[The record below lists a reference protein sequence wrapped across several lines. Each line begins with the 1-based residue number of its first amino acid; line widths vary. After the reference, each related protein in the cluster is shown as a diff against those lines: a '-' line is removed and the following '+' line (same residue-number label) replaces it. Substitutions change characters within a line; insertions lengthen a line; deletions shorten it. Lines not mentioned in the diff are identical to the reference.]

1 MTMTHPS
8 ALNTHALQ
16 RLLQQVQAQLGEPTA
31 LSVDELAKLWNQAS
45 QALDEGRHEDALSL
59 WEQLVSAQPGEPSF
73 QFGFALAL
81 QQLGHIELAAKHFSF
96 AYALDPTDAACAY
109 RIGECLLALGWT
121 VDAHDALLAA
131 QQLCD
136 LPHNAPQIREL
147 SLALMHQMQ

>member
-1 MTMTHPS
+1 MSHPS
-8 ALNTHALQ
+8 VLDTQALQ

-31 LSVDELAKLWNQAS
+31 LGVDALKELWAQAS
-45 QALDEGRHEDALSL
+45 QALDEGRHEDALPL

-81 QQLGHIELAAKHFSF
+81 QQLGQIELAAKHFSC

-121 VDAHDALLAA
+121 ADAHDALLAA

-136 LPHNAPQIREL
+136 LPQNAPQIREL
-147 SLALMHQMQ
+147 SLTLMRQMQ